1 MLSELREP
9 MTEDCLSDLVFDR
22 WLAGELGPEEQRTAA
37 THLAGCARCKA
48 RHIQIERDRAQFLD
62 RYPSFAPRT
71 AVPAPSTPLGE
82 RSATRPRRRGAWLGG
97 ALAAAALLA
106 LGVGNLGRER
116 ELGEGDGTRSKGTFA
131 LTFFVK
137 HGDAVLAGSDGQ
149 SVAPGD
155 QLRFA
160 ITSSAPGHLA
170 IFSLDGAGVAS
181 VYHPSGATRAR
192 PLAVSSNTP
201 LDTAVELDAVPGRE
215 RIIAISCP
223 EPFELEPLRARLE
236 SERELL
242 APPGCVSDQLT
253 LVKAGHP

>member
-1 MLSELREP
+1 MLSELRES

-22 WLAGELGPEEQRTAA
+22 WLSGELGPEEERTAT

-48 RHIQIERDRAQFLD
+48 RHTQIERERAQFLD
-62 RYPSFAPRT
+62 RYPSFAHRT
-71 AVPAPSTPLGE
+71 SAPDAAPAGE
-82 RSATRPRRRGAWLGG
+82 RSPSVLRRRGAWLGG

-106 LGVGNLGRER
+106 LSVGNLGRER
-116 ELGEGDGTRSKGTFA
+116 ELDDGSGTRSKGALA

-137 HGDAVLAGSDGQ
+137 HGDVVLAGSDGQ

-160 ITSSAPGHLA
+160 ITNSAPGHLA

-181 VYHPSGATRAR
+181 VYFPSGRTRAQ
-192 PLAVSSNTP
+192 PLSVSSSTP

-223 EPFELEPLRARLE
+223 EPFELEPLRARLQT
-236 SERELL
+236 ERELL

-253 LVKAGHP
+253 LVKAAHP